1 MADEAPQ
8 DRTNLLT
15 VKDDINIE
23 ELADALD
30 VETRDLTKEEIIPL
44 IKEKI
49 TTKRKAKEEEEAVA
63 KKRRLHE
70 LYAITVN
77 NPLFEPPPSSSIF
90 GCYREEKVSVTI
102 FVSDSNTVDNLKGQ
116 IQQILNISP
125 ERFFLTFNGVPLVEG
140 TLLDNYNIRQGK
152 DFLLIKLHCGL
163 HQVDEN
169 SNLALLEAKQEQN
182 RAQQLHD
189 KIHKQ
194 TRSTAESIFA
204 AANAAPAANPIFVAA
219 NAMPA
224 ASSRRGRG
232 GR

>member
-1 MADEAPQ
+1 MADEAP
-8 DRTNLLT
+8 LLT

-30 VETRDLTKEEIIPL
+30 VETKDLAKEEIIPL
-44 IKEKI
+44 IKERI
-49 TTKRKAKEEEEAVA
+49 TTKRKAKAEEIIAVKKRREEEEAVA
-63 KKRRLHE
+63 KKHRLHE

-77 NPLFEPPPSSSIF
+77 NPLFEEKAPIF
-90 GCYREEKVSVTI
+90 SFLGDTTEEKVSITF

-125 ERFFLTFNGVPLVEG
+125 ERFFLTFNGVPLEEG

-152 DFLLIKLHCGL
+152 DFLLVKLHCGL
-163 HQVDEN
+163 HQVDGN
-169 SNLALLEAKQEQN
+169 SNLAKLEAKQEQSK
-182 RAQQLHD
+182 AYQLHA
-189 KIHKQ
+189 KICKQ
-194 TRSTAESIFA
+194 DSGGLFA
-204 AANAAPAANPIFVAA
+204 PANAAPASSIFV
-219 NAMPA
+219 A